1 VLLGVGISLDELAV
15 GFGAGLLRLPLLLL
29 VALIAVQAFFAAQLG
44 MRLGSRL
51 AESTREAAGR
61 VAGLLLMAAA
71 VLVIVEHVAGV

>member
-1 VLLGVGISLDELAV
+1 M
-15 GFGAGLLRLPLLLL
+15 
-29 VALIAVQAFFAAQLG
+29 VALIAIQAFVAAQLG

-71 VLVIVEHVAGV
+71 VLVVVEHVAGV